1 MDTLDLLNIT
11 VKEVMTTDLIVLQ
24 PDTILREADVI
35 FERELIH
42 HIPVVNV
49 TGHFEGMISKSD
61 ILLLKDWGTRFNL
74 PESKRKNT
82 LLLTT
87 NLAKDLMVT
96 NVVKVSPDDTC
107 RKCMQIFKEN
117 YFHALPVVDENGLLV
132 GLVTTYDLLIVAY
145 TERPLL

>member
-1 MDTLDLLNIT
+1 MDTKDLLNLS
-11 VKEVMTTDLIVLQ
+11 VSEVMTTDLIVLQ
-24 PDTILREADVI
+24 PDTILKEANVI

-42 HIPVVNV
+42 HIPVVDEN
-49 TGHFEGMISKSD
+49 GHFEGMISKSD

-74 PESKRKNT
+74 PDSERKNT
-82 LLLTT
+82 FLLTT
-87 NLAKDLMVT
+87 NLVKDLMIS
-96 NVVKVSPDDTC
+96 NVVKISPNDTC

-117 YFHALPVVDENGLLV
+117 YFHALPVVDENGILV